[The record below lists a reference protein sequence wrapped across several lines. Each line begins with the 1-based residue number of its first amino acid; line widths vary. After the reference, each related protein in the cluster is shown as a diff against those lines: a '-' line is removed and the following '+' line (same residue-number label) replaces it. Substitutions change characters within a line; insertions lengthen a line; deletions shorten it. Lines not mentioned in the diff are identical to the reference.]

1 MSNLIKM
8 NIGVMQGRLSDQ
20 IDQKIQ
26 SFPWPTWQDEFQAA
40 VDLHI
45 SLIEWTL
52 DQDRLRENP
61 ILTQE
66 GQDEINAL
74 TLATNVTVPS
84 LTGDCFMQAPFFKA
98 TGSKRVSLLEDFK
111 TIIENIPRIGCR
123 LIVFPLVDNGSI
135 ENPEQEKFF
144 IAKMLELETF
154 LLKNNVRVAFESDY
168 GPQEL
173 AGFIEQFPST
183 VFGINYDTGNSASL
197 GFNPSEEFACYGQHI
212 TNVHIKDRVFKGK
225 TVPLGDGDTNFE
237 TIFGCLSTMEYSGNM
252 IIQAA
257 RSVSGDHNSSIDSYR
272 NFVSEHWTKIGSAS
286 K

>member
-1 MSNLIKM
+1 M

-40 VDLHI
+40 SDLDI

-61 ILTQE
+61 ILTKK

-98 TGSKRVSLLEDFK
+98 TGSERVSLLEDFK

-123 LIVFPLVDNGSI
+123 LVVFPLVDNGSI

-144 IAKMLELETF
+144 IATMVDLEIF
-154 LLKNNVRVAFESDY
+154 LLKNGVRVAFESDY

-173 AGFIEQFPST
+173 AGFIEHFPST

-197 GFNPSEEFACYGQHI
+197 GFNPSEEFACYGQNI
-212 TNVHIKDRVFKGK
+212 SNVHIKDRAFKGT
-225 TVPLGDGDTNFE
+225 TVPLGEGDANFGK
-237 TIFGCLSTMEYSGNM
+237 IFEHLSAIEYSGNM

-257 RSVSGDHNSSIDSYR
+257 RSVTGDHKFAINSYR
-272 NFVSEHWTKIGSAS
+272 NFISEHWKKVGSTS
-286 K
+286 Q